1 MGPVLN
7 FDFQQFGTSMFKI
20 EGNELI
26 RLVLVTPRAAEFGQL
41 EPLFCDVQIQRRV
54 RFAAHR
60 LRVLRGD
67 PAVRKR

>member
-1 MGPVLN
+1 
-7 FDFQQFGTSMFKI
+7 MFKI